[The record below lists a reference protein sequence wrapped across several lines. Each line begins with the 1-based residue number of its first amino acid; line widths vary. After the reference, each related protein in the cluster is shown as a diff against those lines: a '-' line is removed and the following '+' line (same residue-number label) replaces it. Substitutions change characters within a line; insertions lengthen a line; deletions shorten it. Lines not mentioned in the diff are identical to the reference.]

1 MIDFEYELNKIL
13 KDDPLDILKIKQKN
27 IKSLDQRLKDS
38 FDLPR

>member
-27 IKSLDQRLKDS
+27 IKSLDQRLMILLTK
-38 FDLPR
+38 